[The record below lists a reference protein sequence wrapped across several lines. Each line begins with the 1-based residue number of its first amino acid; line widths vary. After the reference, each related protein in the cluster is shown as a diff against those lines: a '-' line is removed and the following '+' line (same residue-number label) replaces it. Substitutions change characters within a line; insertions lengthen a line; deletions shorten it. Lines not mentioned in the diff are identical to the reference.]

1 MPTAGAALA
10 LCTLQNIRKMSNLHK
25 NDTNSLEETCI
36 QLSAPALARLR
47 SQRLAGGWLQGT
59 QPRAT
64 HFISGC
70 LTSKLQTASAQ
81 LAALLTCSLPPCHC
95 HCHWH
100 CHCHCCTTRAR
111 GMQGRGGSARLRL
124 GGILSHS
131 CQLQW
136 GRGCLIAA
144 PPVWQGH

>member
-1 MPTAGAALA
+1 MAGAALA

-36 QLSAPALARLR
+36 QLSAPALAQLR

-81 LAALLTCSLPPCHC
+81 LATVLARSLPPCHAIPLPLPLPLPLL
-95 HCHWH
+95 HHLDVQ
-100 CHCHCCTTRAR
+100 AA
-111 GMQGRGGSARLRL
+111 GQGW
-124 GGILSHS
+124 
-131 CQLQW
+131 Q
-136 GRGCLIAA
+136 CLAEA
-144 PPVWQGH
+144 GWDLVLLLPSPVGKGLCD